1 MTVPQNYSQLPR
13 LQLAQHIQFTNV
25 APNTARSSII
35 AHVETCA
42 EYGLDAAM
50 VSMCWV
56 PLARD
61 ILRGT
66 EVKVATCFSLG
77 SGTESIQG
85 KVELLREC
93 LILGADEVDYEPNMG
108 LYLSGMYAEFQQEA
122 AELVKAS
129 MGLPFKAMLE
139 FGYLKT
145 DAQKRH
151 AAGLLVEAGVP
162 WIKNSSG
169 WGPGSVPATV
179 EDISLLCD
187 VCAGSSSRVKASGKI
202 NSYEKAVALLNAGAE
217 LLGTSSAAAILG
229 IDTALAAPQS
239 DAAYSY

>member
-1 MTVPQNYSQLPR
+1 MTIQDYSQLPR
-13 LQLAQHIQFTNV
+13 RELARYIQFTNV
-25 APNTARSSII
+25 APNTTRDAII

-42 EYGLDAAM
+42 RYSLDAAM
-50 VSMCWV
+50 VSMYWV

-66 EVKVATCFSLG
+66 QVKVATCFSLG

-93 LILGADEVDYEPNMG
+93 IVLGADEADYEPNMG
-108 LYLSGMYAEFQQEA
+108 LYLSGMYDEFQQEA

-145 DAQKRH
+145 DEQKRH

-179 EDISLLCD
+179 EDIHLISE
-187 VCAGSSSRVKASGKI
+187 VCADTNSRVKASGKI
-202 NSYEKAVALLNAGAE
+202 NSYEKAVDLLNAGAE
-217 LLGTSSAAAILG
+217 LLGTSSALAILG
-229 IDTALAAPQS
+229 VEPVAAKTDQL
-239 DAAYSY
+239 YSY

>member
-1 MTVPQNYSQLPR
+1 MSIEDYSQLPR
-13 LQLAQHIQFTNV
+13 LQLARYIQFTNV
-25 APNTARSSII
+25 APNTTRDSII
-35 AHVETCA
+35 AHIETCA
-42 EYGLDAAM
+42 EYDLDAVM

-56 PLARD
+56 PLASD

-93 LILGADEVDYEPNMG
+93 LILGADEVDYEPNMS
-108 LYLSGMYAEFQQEA
+108 LYLSGLYDEFQQEA
-122 AELVKAS
+122 TELVKAS

-139 FGYLKT
+139 LGYLKT
-145 DAQKRH
+145 EEQKRH
-151 AAGLLVEAGVP
+151 AASLLVEAGVP

-179 EDISLLCD
+179 EDISLLCE
-187 VCAGSSSRVKASGKI
+187 VCADSNSRVKASGKI

-217 LLGTSSAAAILG
+217 LLGTSTATVILG
-229 IDTALAAPQS
+229 IDATSSLPAADQL
-239 DAAYSY
+239 YSY